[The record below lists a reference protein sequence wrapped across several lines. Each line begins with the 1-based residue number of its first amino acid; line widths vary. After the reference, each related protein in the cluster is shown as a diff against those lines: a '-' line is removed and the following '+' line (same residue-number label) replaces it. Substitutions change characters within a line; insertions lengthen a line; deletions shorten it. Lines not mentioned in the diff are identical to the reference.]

1 MVIRALIFDLCD
13 TLVRTA
19 GITKLEEVPGIHSGE
34 EVERWLRASPLF
46 PAYERGEVDTE
57 VFLGALRADLG
68 LELAIGEL
76 GAAFAGL
83 ILHEIEGM
91 PQLLQALHPYYPLY
105 ALSNNNPL
113 LWQGIQQVSPA
124 IGLFAEIF
132 LSQEIG
138 LLKPDPRAFAYV
150 LEQIGLPA
158 QEVVLVDDNP
168 ACVAQALALGLHG
181 LLFTDTQALRRDLE
195 GLVGKSCRI

>member
-19 GITKLEEVPGIHSGE
+19 GITKLEEVPGIPSGE

-46 PAYERGEVDTE
+46 PAYERGEIDTE
-57 VFLGALRADLG
+57 TFLGALRADLG
-68 LELAIGEL
+68 LQLSTGEL
-76 GAAFAGL
+76 EAAFAGL

-91 PQLLQALHPYYPLY
+91 PQLLQALHPHYPLY

-113 LWQGIQQVSPA
+113 LWHGIQQICPCL
-124 IGLFAEIF
+124 GLFAGVF

-138 LLKPDPRAFAYV
+138 LLKPDPRAFVYV

-168 ACVAQALALGLHG
+168 ACVAQAEALGMRA
-181 LLFTDTQALRRDLE
+181 LLFTDAGQLRRDLVE
-195 GLVGKSCRI
+195 FGVEV